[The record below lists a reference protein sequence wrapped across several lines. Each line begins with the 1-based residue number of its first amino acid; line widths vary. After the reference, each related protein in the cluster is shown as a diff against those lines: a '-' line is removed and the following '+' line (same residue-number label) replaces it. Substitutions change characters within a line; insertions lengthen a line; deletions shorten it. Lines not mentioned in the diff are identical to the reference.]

1 MTEIQNTDETYM
13 REALKQAKK
22 ALALGEVP
30 IGCVIVHEGKI
41 IARGYNRRNTDQST
55 LSHAEITAIR
65 KAGKVLK
72 DWRLEG
78 CTLYVTLEPCHMNPK
93 AGCAGSIIN
102 LLEMKAFNH
111 QVEVTRDVLREEC
124 SAILQTFFSEMREK
138 QRAKRAPGTLIRSLR
153 GGLPGYTIV
162 EGSEENAEDIQKLM
176 AGNEEY
182 FRLVKEKLPTLEGA
196 RESYTILPPNTSR
209 EQKNFAVF
217 YKKGKCTAVLDF
229 IQGYPKESV
238 GFIGLFMLAADCQG
252 KGIGKKMFRH
262 IREAAEKAGLEK
274 LRLGCY
280 AANEPGRIFWE
291 KQGFQLAEIQ
301 EKDGQKLLVL
311 ELALKNRNTA
321 LH

>member
-1 MTEIQNTDETYM
+1 M
-13 REALKQAKK
+13 
-22 ALALGEVP
+22 
-30 IGCVIVHEGKI
+30 
-41 IARGYNRRNTDQST
+41 
-55 LSHAEITAIR
+55 
-65 KAGKVLK
+65 
-72 DWRLEG
+72 
-78 CTLYVTLEPCHMNPK
+78 TLEPCQMCAGAIVQARIPRVVMGSMNPK

-209 EQKNFAVF
+209 EQKIFAVF

-229 IQGYPKESV
+229 IQGYPKDLSV
-238 GFIGLFMLAADCQG
+238 SSACSCWPRTA
-252 KGIGKKMFRH
+252 R
-262 IREAAEKAGLEK
+262 AKASERK
-274 LRLGCY
+274 CSAISVR
-280 AANEPGRIFWE
+280 PPRR
-291 KQGFQLAEIQ
+291 
-301 EKDGQKLLVL
+301 
-311 ELALKNRNTA
+311 LALKNSVWAAMPPTNPAASSGKNRAFSLQKSRKKTDRNCWCWN